1 VISITDGQI
10 FLDGDLFNSGVR
22 PAINVGISV
31 SRVGG
36 NAQIKS
42 MKKVAG
48 TLKLDQA
55 QFRELEAFAKFGS
68 DLDAV
73 TLNVIEKG
81 RRNVEILKQ
90 GLNDPY
96 TVEDQVAIIY
106 AGSKNLLRNVPVNK
120 VREFEKDFLEFLN
133 NKHRATLDALKAGKL
148 TDEITD
154 VIESVAKELSAKY
167 N

>member
-1 VISITDGQI
+1 
-10 FLDGDLFNSGVR
+10 
-22 PAINVGISV
+22 
-31 SRVGG
+31 
-36 NAQIKS
+36 
-42 MKKVAG
+42 MKKVSG

-55 QFRELEAFAKFGS
+55 QYRELEAFAKFGS

-106 AGSKNLLRNVPVNK
+106 AGSKNLLKNVPVEK
-120 VREFEKDFLEFLN
+120 VKEFEKDFLEFLN

-154 VIESVAKELSAKY
+154 VIQNVAKEVSAKY